1 MKIILIG
8 LVVLMVAGCGLPLTY
23 LRYGFTAY
31 DAHQIVNDDPTI
43 TDAALSMTT
52 GMDCQI
58 SNALEDKEVCASKVE
73 KNEDN
78 YSDAGCYG
86 GSVCAVF

>member
-31 DAHQIVNDDPTI
+31 DTHQIINDDTTI
-43 TDAALSMTT
+43 ADAALSMST
-52 GMDCQI
+52 GMDCHI
-58 SNALEDKEVCASKVE
+58 VNALEDKKVCIKKV
-73 KNEDN
+73 K
-78 YSDAGCYG
+78 
-86 GSVCAVF
+86 VK

>member
-31 DAHQIVNDDPTI
+31 DTHQIINDDTTI
-43 TDAALSMTT
+43 ADAALSIST

-58 SNALEDKEVCASKVE
+58 INALDDREVCISKVE
-73 KNEDN
+73 TK
-78 YSDAGCYG
+78 
-86 GSVCAVF
+86 

>member
-1 MKIILIG
+1 MKIILTG

-31 DAHQIVNDDPTI
+31 DTHQIINGDETA

-58 SNALEDKEVCASKVE
+58 LNALEDKEVCARRAEVQ
-73 KNEDN
+73 
-78 YSDAGCYG
+78 
-86 GSVCAVF
+86 

>member
-1 MKIILIG
+1 MKIILTG